1 MNPVLMEIYSTVLP
15 AAPYVIA
22 AYAGI
27 LLVLAVYVFYITS
40 KLHKTEKKL
49 VALEEH
55 VAALGHSTHEEQLSK
70 RDIFK
75 EN

>member
-15 AAPYVIA
+15 AAPFVIA

-27 LLVLAVYVFYITS
+27 LLVLAGYVFYITN

-49 VALEEH
+49 AALAEH
-55 VAALGHSTHEEQLSK
+55 VINGQATTKEDDLLK

>member
-15 AAPYVIA
+15 AAPYVVA

-27 LLVLAVYVFYITS
+27 LLVMAIYVFYVTN
-40 KLHKTEKKL
+40 KLRKTEQKL
-49 VALEEH
+49 AALEEH
-55 VAALGHSTHEEQLSK
+55 VMALGQDTHEEQLSK

>member
-15 AAPYVIA
+15 AAPFVIA

-27 LLVLAVYVFYITS
+27 LLVMAGYVFYVTS

-49 VALEEH
+49 AALEEH
-55 VAALGHSTHEEQLSK
+55 VMAAQTTTHEDELSA